1 MVIGLQS
8 TGGLPTLLHTGG
20 CLISVSQE
28 TAAISPCLA
37 CSSCP
42 LRWHRHVPPASAA
55 AQLAGASV
63 PEACDRPHASRLSP
77 ALCRALL
84 VGLYAGEAAADAL
97 KLEPGQVCGF
107 VSTTRELLSRFVMT
121 HLPVQYDAGPNS
133 SMPGICC
140 SRAGPVMWC
149 SPEACEVRLLQLQ
162 LAWSAGASSMSPGT
176 AHMRVKAGAGK
187 DSDSDRLEGV
197 HLSSS
202 ASQICRCMRR
212 HTPPVGLHQLS
223 CSQPASKTACSYGN
237 MSALTCRGKA
247 GAGWEAES
255 RVPAAAG

>member
-1 MVIGLQS
+1 MQIPTVVAEARKALEAGQAVVIGLQS
-8 TGGLPTLLHTGG
+8 TGGLLTLLHTGG

-28 TAAISPCLA
+28 TAAISLCLA

-42 LRWHRHVPPASAA
+42 FRCHRHVPPASAA

-63 PEACDRPHASRLSP
+63 PLACDRPHASRLSP
-77 ALCRALL
+77 PVCRALL

-107 VSTTRELLSRFVMT
+107 VSTTREMLSRFVMT

-149 SPEACEVRLLQLQ
+149 LSPEACEVRLLQLQ

-176 AHMRVKAGAGK
+176 IHMQVKAGASK
-187 DSDSDRLEGV
+187 DSDSNRLDGV
-197 HLSSS
+197 HLLSS
-202 ASQICRCMRR
+202 A
-212 HTPPVGLHQLS
+212 L
-223 CSQPASKTACSYGN
+223 
-237 MSALTCRGKA
+237 
-247 GAGWEAES
+247 
-255 RVPAAAG
+255 